1 MALKKKTK
9 NILAIFAA
17 GAAVYLG
24 GWLLIG
30 QAFVP
35 QSFQDARV
43 RAAKTAG
50 ELVSML
56 NESNKN
62 LDQIAGLERKYQ
74 YGLASEMVS
83 QELQRSG
90 NINSKA
96 VELSNEFQ
104 TMAESLGAVMPVKA
118 RNLADAAIKDDLKLI
133 EKIIGYNSSL
143 KSLLQ
148 VLDYKFSGDIKGD
161 SDEGQKIIETMNAY
175 AKEIN
180 ELNSSY
186 NKKMEEFDKLTE

>member
-1 MALKKKTK
+1 MVLKKKTK
-9 NILAIFAA
+9 NILAILAF

-35 QSFQDARV
+35 QSFKDARV
-43 RAAKTAG
+43 QAAGTAG

-62 LDQIAGLERKYQ
+62 LDQIAGLDKDYQ
-74 YGLASEMVS
+74 FNLASELVS
-83 QELQRSG
+83 QELQRTAD
-90 NINSKA
+90 IYSKA
-96 VELSNEFQ
+96 TELSNEFS
-104 TMAESLGAVMPVKA
+104 TMAESLGAVTPIKA
-118 RNLADAAIKDDLKLI
+118 MSLADNAIKDELKLI
-133 EKIIGYNSSL
+133 EKIISYNSSL
-143 KSLLQ
+143 KGLLQ
-148 VLDYKFSGDIKGD
+148 VLDFKFSGDIKGS
-161 SDEGQKIIETMNAY
+161 SDEGQKIIEAMNAA

-186 NKKMEEFDKLTE
+186 NQKMEEFDKLTK